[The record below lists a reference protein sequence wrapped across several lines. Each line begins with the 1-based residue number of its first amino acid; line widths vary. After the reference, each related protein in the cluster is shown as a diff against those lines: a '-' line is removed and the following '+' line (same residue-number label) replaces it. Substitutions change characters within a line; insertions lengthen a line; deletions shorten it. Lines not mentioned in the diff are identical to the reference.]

1 MYLTLA
7 IIFSPFVFLIASADG
22 LGFTEGIFM
31 VVFLVVF
38 YGIGGAIAG
47 FLFGTVYTL
56 IAKKVGGIEMEIE
69 TT

>member
-1 MYLTLA
+1 
-7 IIFSPFVFLIASADG
+7 
-22 LGFTEGIFM
+22 M